1 MGRARVRVPHE
12 QGLTCTNALTCL
24 HLVYTEHTP
33 VAHVQFYGGLTADRC
48 CCPDSPNKLGSVT
61 SVVVGVESKEK
72 GFMPCGHME

>member
-48 CCPDSPNKLGSVT
+48 CCWVRVWVLTALTSWAQSPQ
-61 SVVVGVESKEK
+61 
-72 GFMPCGHME
+72 